1 MKDKAFLDT
10 NIIVYGHDRSSGEK
24 HTVAKEI
31 MDYLWES
38 RKGVISVQVLQE
50 FFVCVTKK
58 IVNPLPIKNA
68 RIILEYL
75 SSWDVVVND
84 KYITLKAIDLQE
96 KFRFSF
102 WDSLIIQAAIQSQA
116 RILLSEDLPNGQAV
130 DTLKI
135 INPFTGDWK
144 KYFGRRE

>member
-1 MKDKAFLDT
+1 MKDKIFLDT
-10 NIIVYGHDRSSGEK
+10 NIIVYAHDNSSGDK

-38 RKGVISVQVLQE
+38 KKGVISVQVLQE

-58 IVNPLPIKNA
+58 IVKPLLLKNA
-68 RIILEYL
+68 RMILEYL

-96 KFRFSF
+96 KYRFSF
-102 WDSLIIQAAIQSQA
+102 WDSLVIQAAIQSQA
-116 RILLSEDLPNGQAV
+116 RILLSEDLPDGQNV
-130 DTLKI
+130 KDLKI
-135 INPFTGDWK
+135 LNPFAKEWRNLLK
-144 KYFGRRE
+144 